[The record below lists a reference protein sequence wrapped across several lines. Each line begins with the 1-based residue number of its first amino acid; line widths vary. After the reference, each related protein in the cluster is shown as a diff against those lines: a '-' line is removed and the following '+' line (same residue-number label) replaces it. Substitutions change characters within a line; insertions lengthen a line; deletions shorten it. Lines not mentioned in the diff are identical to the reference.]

1 MESPQQNPS
10 SSFPGGDWH
19 RRLFHSAP
27 DGLLIT
33 RVRDG
38 CIIDMN
44 SRFLE
49 TMGYSREELIGRTPL
64 QLGFWVYP
72 GDREALMTHLRE
84 GRGLCSGF
92 ETTMRNRQGN
102 EIPVMMSARVTEID
116 GESYVIS
123 QSREDSERRKIKKAL
138 QESELKFREIGL
150 RGVISDIT
158 GLRKAEKELQEGREL
173 YQTLVEMS
181 NDAITMVRGDI
192 HRYVNPKMA
201 EIFGYEQAD
210 EIVDHSILQL
220 IHPDD
225 RERVQEINRKRQKG
239 EAVPDK
245 YVFKGIRK
253 DSQPIFLETSA
264 KRLQYRG
271 ENVSLVFLR
280 DITDRFK
287 AQEEL
292 KASEEKYRL
301 VVDHA
306 NEAIFIAQDGLLKL
320 VNPKVLEITGYDRET
335 LQTKPFHE
343 LIHPEDRAMVIDRHL
358 RRARGEDPPPVYSF
372 RIVDRIGQV
381 KVVEINAVR
390 IDWEGRPATLNFLS
404 DISDRRL
411 AEKALRESEERARL
425 IFNTVPDSITITR
438 VEDGRY
444 ILVNDYF
451 CHLTGYAR
459 EETIG
464 RTVNDLNVFV
474 NALDRE
480 RFIREMRKKGEIND
494 IEIQYRKKDGS
505 PFTTL
510 LSARPIQYAGEDCLV
525 AVVTDITA
533 RKQIEDEL
541 RKSEAQHR
549 KLVESMRE
557 GFGVLNERNEVTYIN
572 KRFCELMGYL
582 PEEMIGRPVAEFVD
596 PENLKILKEQGIRR
610 RKGEKGSYEVAWIRK
625 DGNPVYSL
633 LSPEPVFDAQDH
645 YKGSFA
651 VITDIT
657 ERKQI
662 EEALKKSEERYR
674 LLVDNANEAILIIQ
688 GGIIK
693 FVNPRA
699 IKIMKLE
706 GRALAPQPFLDFIHP
721 EDRETVL
728 QRYQERLGGEGP
740 PAIYSFRLIDHE
752 GKTIWV
758 EINAVQVT
766 WEGEPAALVFLT
778 DITEKKQLEM
788 QFLQSQKMEAVGR
801 LAGGVAHDFNNL
813 LTSILG
819 HSDLMMMRL
828 RPGDP
833 LVGDIKEIIK
843 AANRATDLTRQLLAF
858 SRKQI
863 MQPKILNLNGIISD
877 MKKMLMRLI
886 GEDITL
892 ETLLS
897 PDLGQVLVDPGQIDQ
912 VIMNLVVNA
921 RDAMPKGGTVTIET
935 GNTLLDEVQVRR
947 YIGAR
952 PGAYVLLT
960 VKDSGSG
967 MSEALQSHIFEP
979 FFTTKELGKGTGL
992 GLSTV
997 YGIVKQSNGYIW
1009 VESRPGQGTTFKIF
1023 LPRQEGEAESDLTPK
1038 KGKVSLRG
1046 KETILLAEDNELVRG
1061 LTRSV
1066 LEHFGYQVLETED
1079 GEEAG
1084 RMSKGYEGPI
1094 HLLLTDVVMP
1104 GISGRVLAEQLQHSR
1119 PGIKILFMS
1128 GYSEEAVLL
1137 QGMQNLGAHFLQKP
1151 FTPEELGLRVR
1162 EILDSA

>member
-1 MESPQQNPS
+1 MESRQEKPDAPLPTS
-10 SSFPGGDWH
+10 DWYYH
-19 RRLFHSAP
+19 LFQTSP
-27 DGLLIT
+27 DSLLVT
-33 RVRDG
+33 RARDG
-38 CIIDMN
+38 RITEMN

-49 TMGYSREELIGRTPL
+49 VMGYSREELIGRTPL

-72 GDREALMTHLRE
+72 EDREALMNLLRE
-84 GRGLCSGF
+84 ARGHCSGF
-92 ETTMRNRQGN
+92 ETTMRNKQGS
-102 EIPVMMSARVTEID
+102 EIPVLLSARLTEIG
-116 GESYVIS
+116 GEPYVVS
-123 QSREDSERRKIKKAL
+123 QSREDSERRQIKKAL
-138 QESELKFREIGL
+138 QESENNFLKTLQGEKTGDLEYEVLKKDGSPFQALIAAAPIVRDSQTIGV

-158 GLRKAEKELQEGREL
+158 GLRKAEKELQEGRDL

-192 HRYVNPKMA
+192 HRYVNPKMV
-201 EIFGYEQAD
+201 EIFGYERAD
-210 EIVDHSILQL
+210 EIVGHSILQM

-225 RERVQEINRKRQKG
+225 RERVQETNRKRQKG

-253 DSQPIFLETSA
+253 DNQPIFLETSA

-306 NEAIFIAQDGLLKL
+306 NEAIFIAQEGLLKL
-320 VNPKVLEITGYDRET
+320 VNPKALEITGYDRET

-343 LIHPEDRAMVIDRHL
+343 LIQPDDRAMVVDRHL
-358 RRARGEDPPPVYSF
+358 RRARGEDLPPVYSF
-372 RIVDRIGQV
+372 RIVDREGQV

-404 DISDRRL
+404 DITDRRL
-411 AEKALRESEERARL
+411 AEEALRESQERTRL

-451 CHLTGYAR
+451 CQLTGYSR

-464 RTVNDLNVFV
+464 RTVTDLNVFV
-474 NALDRE
+474 NAQDRD
-480 RFIREMRKKGEIND
+480 RFIREMREKGEAND
-494 IEIQYRKKDGS
+494 FEIQYRKKDGS
-505 PFTTL
+505 LFTTL
-510 LSARPIQYAGEDCLV
+510 LSARSIRYAGEDCLV
-525 AVVTDITA
+525 AVVTDIT
-533 RKQIEDEL
+533 
-541 RKSEAQHR
+541 
-549 KLVESMRE
+549 
-557 GFGVLNERNEVTYIN
+557 
-572 KRFCELMGYL
+572 
-582 PEEMIGRPVAEFVD
+582 
-596 PENLKILKEQGIRR
+596 
-610 RKGEKGSYEVAWIRK
+610 
-625 DGNPVYSL
+625 
-633 LSPEPVFDAQDH
+633 
-645 YKGSFA
+645 
-651 VITDIT
+651 
-657 ERKQI
+657 
-662 EEALKKSEERYR
+662 
-674 LLVDNANEAILIIQ
+674 
-688 GGIIK
+688 
-693 FVNPRA
+693 
-699 IKIMKLE
+699 
-706 GRALAPQPFLDFIHP
+706 
-721 EDRETVL
+721 
-728 QRYQERLGGEGP
+728 
-740 PAIYSFRLIDHE
+740 
-752 GKTIWV
+752 
-758 EINAVQVT
+758 
-766 WEGEPAALVFLT
+766 
-778 DITEKKQLEM
+778 EKKQLEM
-788 QFLQSQKMEAVGR
+788 QFLQAQKMEAVGR

-819 HSDLMMMRL
+819 HSDLMLMRL

-833 LVGDIKEIIK
+833 LVGDIGEIVK

-863 MQPKILNLNGIISD
+863 MQPKILNLNVIISD
-877 MKKMLMRLI
+877 MKKMLRRLI

-897 PDLGQVLVDPGQIDQ
+897 PDLGRVLVDPGQIDQ

-921 RDAMPKGGTVTIET
+921 RDAMPQGGTLTIET
-935 GNTLLDEVQVRR
+935 VNTQIDEVQVRQ
-947 YIGAR
+947 YLGAK
-952 PGAYVLLT
+952 PGAYVLLS

-967 MSEALQSHIFEP
+967 ISEEVQSHIFEP

-997 YGIVKQSNGYIW
+997 YGIVKQSNGYVW
-1009 VESRPGQGTTFKIF
+1009 VDSRPGQGTEFKIF
-1023 LPRQEGEAESDLTPK
+1023 LPLQEGEAESDLK
-1038 KGKVSLRG
+1038 LERVNGSLRG
-1046 KETILLAEDNELVRG
+1046 EETILLAEDNEMVRG

-1084 RMSKGYEGPI
+1084 RMSRGYEGVI
-1094 HLLLTDVVMP
+1094 QLLLTDVVMP
-1104 GISGRVLAEQLQHSR
+1104 GISGRVLADQLQISR

-1137 QGMQNLGAHFLQKP
+1137 QGMQILGAHFLQKP

-1162 EILDSA
+1162 EILDSAA